1 MGNSPSRATIR
12 VMISH
17 FEEQYGHDAVERFV
31 KMVREGRTLKEIG
44 DMFGVS
50 RQRALQWR
58 EAFGDFRVVV
68 EYQLHPIVEGTIKPV
83 GGQLRL
89 TMNTNPVDNEEE

>member
-1 MGNSPSRATIR
+1 MLT
-12 VMISH
+12 H
-17 FEEQYGHDAVERFV
+17 FEEQYGYDAVERFV

-58 EAFGDFRVVV
+58 EAFGDYKEVVSY
-68 EYQLHPIVEGTIKPV
+68 ELHPIVESSIPQS

-89 TMNTNPVDNEEE
+89 TMDSPVDNEEE